1 MLETIVAKVRA
12 DISSRARDEWEKAI
26 SAHANTAR
34 TSSRFS
40 ELVSRSG
47 GQFIFE
53 IKRKAPSSGD
63 LMNEVDVVGT
73 AQVYERGGAA
83 AISVLT
89 EQEFFGGS
97 LEDLNKVCGAVKV
110 PVLRKDFI
118 VDPLQIHEAAA
129 HGAAA
134 VLLIVAIL
142 DHQELRQFIRLAAE
156 HKIDALVE
164 VHDEFELSR
173 ALAADA
179 RIIGVNNRNLK
190 TMQIELATGERILKR
205 IPDDVV
211 RVAESGIKTRADV
224 LRMLESGAQACLV
237 GTAVM
242 RASDAARKIQEL
254 RGV

>member
-12 DISSRARDEWEKAI
+12 DISSRARSEWEKAI
-26 SAHANTAR
+26 SAQGTVAK
-34 TSSRFS
+34 TSSTFS
-40 ELVSRSG
+40 ELISRPG

-53 IKRKAPSSGD
+53 IKRKAPSSGNLIQAID
-63 LMNEVDVVGT
+63 AVKA
-73 AQVYERGGAA
+73 AQVYERSGAA

-89 EQEFFGGS
+89 EGEFFGGS
-97 LEDLNKVCGAVKV
+97 LDDLASVSKSVRI
-110 PVLRKDFI
+110 PTLRKDFI

-142 DHQELRQFIRLAAE
+142 DHQELRQFIRFAAE
-156 HKIDALVE
+156 LRIDALVE

-190 TMQIELATGERILKR
+190 TMQIELATGERILRR
-205 IPDDVV
+205 IPDGVI
-211 RVAESGIKTRADV
+211 RVAESGIRTRADV
-224 LRMLESGAQACLV
+224 LRMLDSGAQACLV

-242 RASDAARKIQEL
+242 RAEDAAKKIQEL
-254 RGV
+254 RGA